1 MLVGTF
7 LHGTLKGSNEIDFL
21 KLTRRSNNLFCHA
34 KLFFYVS
41 QVAINIYQIILSNNA
56 IKLLEAS
63 HLFLKI
69 NDSLSYVLSK

>member
-41 QVAINIYQIILSNNA
+41 QVAIYISNHFAEFSADEN
-56 IKLLEAS
+56 
-63 HLFLKI
+63 
-69 NDSLSYVLSK
+69 

>member
-21 KLTRRSNNLFCHA
+21 KLTRRSKNLFCHA
-34 KLFFYVS
+34 KLFYTFHKY
-41 QVAINIYQIILSNNA
+41 IY
-56 IKLLEAS
+56 IKPFCRIMLKAN

-69 NDSLSYVLSK
+69 LNQGLIRFE